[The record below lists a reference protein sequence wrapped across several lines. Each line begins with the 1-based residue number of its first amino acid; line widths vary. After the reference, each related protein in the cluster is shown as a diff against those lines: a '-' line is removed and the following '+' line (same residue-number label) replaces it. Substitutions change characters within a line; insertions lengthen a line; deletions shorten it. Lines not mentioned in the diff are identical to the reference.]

1 MMIPSPNDAAE
12 IMTATTKPLR
22 VIAYYRVS
30 TKSQGDAGLGID
42 AQREYVA
49 RAVAANGWELLDESF
64 VEVVSGK
71 IAIEDRPEGAKALA
85 LCKKEGAVLVV
96 AKLDRLS
103 RSVHHIARLM
113 EQTSFK
119 VCTMPD
125 ASPFQLHLFA
135 ALAEQE
141 RKFISDRTKDTLAA
155 LKAKAEAGDAVAIQ
169 SVQNRTEVL
178 ARGRTPANRAKAGEA
193 VQQRVTTWL
202 DSVQD
207 PIDLCIRKGAKTLPQ
222 VAQCLNEKGVPTSRG
237 GEWSSM
243 QVSRAMQSLQLSF
256 PVQDA
261 M

>member
-1 MMIPSPNDAAE
+1 
-12 IMTATTKPLR
+12 MTNITKPLR
-22 VIAYYRVS
+22 VVAYYRVS
-30 TKSQGDAGLGID
+30 TKSQGDAGLGIE
-42 AQREYVA
+42 AQRDYVA
-49 RAVAANGWELLDESF
+49 RAVAANGWDLLDESF

-125 ASPFQLHLFA
+125 ATPFQLHLFA

-155 LKAKAEAGDAVAIQ
+155 LKAKAEAGDPVAIQ
-169 SVQNRTEVL
+169 SVQNRSEVL
-178 ARGRTPANRAKAGEA
+178 ARGRTQVNRAKAGEA
-193 VQQRVTTWL
+193 VQQRVNTWL
-202 DSVQD
+202 ETVRD
-207 PIDLCIRKGAKTLPQ
+207 PIDLCIIRGAKTLPA
-222 VAQCLNEKGVPTSRG
+222 VAKCMNDKGITTSRG
-237 GEWSSM
+237 GEWSPM
-243 QVSRAMQSLQLSF
+243 QVKRAMMALHLTF
-256 PVQDA
+256 
-261 M
+261 